1 MTDVTTTRRLL
12 VASALAMALAACQQE
27 RNNDATGAAVRDVPA
42 DAVSKM
48 TTAEPAKVPANDP
61 SLPPYGTAPG
71 PETAGADGAPSD
83 AAHTALTANER
94 QTAQPLEGQVN
105 NHSSDAF
112 AKRGDSNVEHTQEGP
127 RGSEAVAT
135 PNSYPKE
142 SK

>member
-1 MTDVTTTRRLL
+1 MRNLSMVRPALL
-12 VASALAMALAACQQE
+12 AVGVAVMLAACQREQ
-27 RNNDATGAAVRDVPA
+27 NNDATGAAVRDVPA

-48 TTAEPAKVPANDP
+48 STAQPATAPANDP
-61 SLPPYGTAPG
+61 SLPPYGTAP
-71 PETAGADGAPSD
+71 APSTGETGTPTD
-83 AAHTALTANER
+83 GAHTALTANER
-94 QTAQPLEGQVN
+94 STAQPLEGQVN
-105 NHSSDAF
+105 NYSSDAF